1 MDTKAFLGRV
11 LPSSGGYYYSNY
23 GTTKLQQ
30 SAPLA
35 TLDDLYNRITERSKR
50 RENVYFAV
58 GVYGESRT
66 TNAAADKKAL
76 YLDLDC
82 GEGKGFT
89 NKKEAVTEL
98 ARFCKASGMPLPNI
112 IVDSGHGIHCY
123 WTLTTPIPI
132 AQWHSMADR
141 LKELCVEHNF
151 AADGAIT
158 ADAAR
163 ILRVPGTYNYKD
175 PSHPIPC
182 RIVKADPQDF
192 EPDVLVGALA
202 IVANS
207 VPEALRGQVDSED
220 LGANLYGERHYFA
233 GDMIEQCSALRHTRD
248 TGGKDQ
254 PGILWHK
261 ILHLLAYTEDGA
273 DFIHPMSNKH
283 DQYDPKHTE
292 ARFDYSRQRKGQI
305 GPTLCKTI
313 EGFLPS
319 KCATCPFRG
328 NIKTPLVL
336 GKPQDS
342 FLPGGWK
349 MTKEGVFKPTKF
361 DEKGQ
366 ACDWVRVIP
375 YMFSD
380 VELYST
386 AFGNGL
392 QLSAHNGPRKHT
404 TLVLGVDLA
413 GDSRELAKNLM
424 MDRIMLTDT
433 ELQEFRRIMIPW
445 MRKMEMIKDAK
456 PAPLT
461 GLGWMTTGEKVG
473 FATGH
478 QIFME
483 DGTTSPIS
491 GVDRT
496 LAKEYTPKGDPQAWR
511 DAAGTVLGDNCPP
524 IQAAVLTAF
533 AAPLIKF
540 TGVQGTIFSLHS
552 RDSGTGKSSAL
563 KVAQAVWG
571 DPIRGVNAL
580 NDTANSMAKKFGFL
594 NNLPAYWDE
603 VRMRDEVRNLVHLIY
618 QMGQGKEKQ
627 RLTSSSKMQEMGTW
641 STITTL
647 ATNES
652 VLDHVDAISSNTD
665 AGRLRVFEV
674 DVPTRPLTDTT
685 APFKLRDLGTNYG
698 HIGDDYAAWLAR
710 NHDQVDHLVQ
720 KLQMKVVKDLSAT
733 NNERFWIA
741 LCAVLLAAAL
751 IVNKRGYMKV
761 DMKVFETW
769 LYGEFQRQRGQAVTV
784 QVSLEQRAIDAV
796 IDYADKFRDQI
807 VVVDHAT
814 TRAQKDVGAVHV
826 QPPIRE
832 FLALLAVQD
841 KILRV
846 KKASFRKWL
855 YDQLGESPTELIA
868 KLMELGSNEHKASVS
883 AGIANTVNAR
893 VTVLDIDL
901 KHPAFMPMLEDYDAE

>member
-35 TLDDLYNRITERSKR
+35 TLDDLFNRITERSKR

-66 TNAAADKKAL
+66 ANAAADKKAL

-82 GEGKGFT
+82 GEGKGFAD
-89 NKKEAVTEL
+89 KKEAITEL

-112 IVDSGHGIHCY
+112 IVDSGHGIHSY
-123 WTLTTPIPI
+123 WTLTNPIPI
-132 AQWHSMADR
+132 SQWHPMADR
-141 LKELCVEHNF
+141 LKQLCVEHEF
-151 AADGAIT
+151 AADQAIT

-182 RIVKADPQDF
+182 RIIKADPQDF
-192 EPDVLVGALA
+192 EVDALRPLS
-202 IVANS
+202 VESES
-207 VPEALRGQVDSED
+207 VPEALRGQVTSDD
-220 LGANLYGERHYFA
+220 LGANLYGERQYFA
-233 GDMIEQCSALRHTRD
+233 GDMIEQCAALRHTRD
-248 TGGKDQ
+248 TGGKGQ
-254 PGILWHK
+254 AGMLWHK
-261 ILHLLAYTEDGA
+261 LLHLLAFTEDGA
-273 DFIHPMSNKH
+273 DYVHPISNKH
-283 DQYDPKHTE
+283 DQYDPARTD
-292 ARFDYSRQRKGQI
+292 ARFEYSKQRKDQV

-313 EGFLPS
+313 ENYLPS

-404 TLVLGVDLA
+404 TMILGVTLA
-413 GDSRELAKNLM
+413 GDARELAKQLM

-456 PAPLT
+456 PAPVI
-461 GLGWMTTGEKVG
+461 GLGWLNTGEKIG

-496 LAKEYTPKGDPQAWR
+496 LCKDYSPKGDPQVWR
-511 DAAGTVLGDNCPP
+511 DAAAAVMGDGCFP
-524 IQAAVLTAF
+524 IQAAVLTSF
-533 AAPLIKF
+533 AAPLIGF
-540 TGVQGTIFSLHS
+540 TGVQGSIFSLHS

-571 DPIRGVNAL
+571 DPVRGINAL
-580 NDTANSMAKKFGFL
+580 NDTTNSMTMKYGFL
-594 NNLPAYWDE
+594 RNLPAYWDE
-603 VRMRDEVRNLVHLIY
+603 VRMRDEVRGLVGLIY
-618 QMGQGKEKQ
+618 SLTQGRGKS
-627 RLTSSSKMQEMGTW
+627 RLSADAKMREVGTW
-641 STITTL
+641 ATINTL

-652 VLDHVDAISSNTD
+652 VLDHVDHVSTNTD

-674 DVPTRPLTDTT
+674 DVPVRSMRDTT
-685 APFKLRDLGTNYG
+685 APFKLRDLAHNYG
-698 HIGDDYAAWLAR
+698 HIGEDYAAWLAK
-710 NHDQVDHLVQ
+710 NHAAVDQLMQKMLV
-720 KLQMKVVKDLSAT
+720 KVTTDLNAS
-733 NNERFWIA
+733 NNERFWTA
-741 LCAVLLAAAL
+741 LCTSLIVAAH
-751 IVNKRGYMKV
+751 IVNKRGYV
-761 DMKVFETW
+761 AIDVPAFQDW
-769 LYGEFQRQRGQAVTV
+769 LYREFQRQRGDAVGV
-784 QVSLEQRAIDAV
+784 QMPVEQRALDAV
-796 IDYADKFRDQI
+796 IAYADTFRDQI

-814 TRAQKDVGAVHV
+814 TRAQKNVGAVHV

-841 KILRV
+841 KVLRV
-846 KKASFRKWL
+846 KKAAFRKWL
-855 YDQLGESPTELIA
+855 YEKLEESPSELIA
-868 KLMELGSNEHKASVS
+868 KLIELGSKEHKASVS

-901 KHPAFMPMLEDYDAE
+901 KHSAFQPMLEDYDA